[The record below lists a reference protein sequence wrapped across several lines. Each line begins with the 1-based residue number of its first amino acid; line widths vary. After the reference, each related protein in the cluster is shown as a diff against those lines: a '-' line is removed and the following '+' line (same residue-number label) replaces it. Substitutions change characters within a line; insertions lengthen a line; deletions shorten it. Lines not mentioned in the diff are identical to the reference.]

1 MRIVSRFLALL
12 FVLALALVACGD
24 GGGDDGAPP
33 KPEVVTAFYPLEF
46 VATRV
51 AGSRA
56 EVANLTPAGVE
67 PHDLE
72 LTSGQ
77 VRQIR
82 DADLLIYIGK
92 GFQPAVEAL
101 VPELEGKAF
110 DVLQLGGPAQDDP
123 HLWLDPVLMVAITN
137 SVATTLSDI
146 DERNK
151 SAYER
156 NAEDLVAEL
165 NVVDDSFQNGLSRCD
180 RRDFV
185 TSHDAFGYLA
195 ARFNLEQISISG
207 IDPEQEPSARRLE
220 EVGDLVKSRG
230 ITTIFFESLLPPDL
244 AETVARETGAVTAQ
258 LDPIESPPEGGDYIS
273 AMRSNLEELR
283 EALNCQ

>member
-1 MRIVSRFLALL
+1 
-12 FVLALALVACGD
+12 
-24 GGGDDGAPP
+24 
-33 KPEVVTAFYPLEF
+33 
-46 VATRV
+46 
-51 AGSRA
+51 
-56 EVANLTPAGVE
+56 
-67 PHDLE
+67 
-72 LTSGQ
+72 SGQ

-101 VPELEGKAF
+101 VPELEGKAL
-110 DVLQLGGPAQDDP
+110 DVLQLGGPSQNDP

-137 SVATTLSDI
+137 SVATTLSEI

-151 SAYER
+151 STYQR

-165 NVVDDSFQNGLSRCD
+165 NVLDDSFQNGLSRCD

-195 ARFNLEQISISG
+195 ARFNLEQIGISG
-207 IDPEQEPSARRLE
+207 IDPEQEPSARRLK
-220 EVGDLVKSRG
+220 EVGDLVKRRG

-244 AETVARETGAVTAQ
+244 AETVARETGVTTAQ
-258 LDPIESPPEGGDYIS
+258 LDPIESPPERGDYIS

-283 EALNCQ
+283 EALNCR

>member
-1 MRIVSRFLALL
+1 MRIVSRFPALL
-12 FVLALALVACGD
+12 LALALALVACGD
-24 GGGDDGAPP
+24 GGDDGAPP
-33 KPEVVTAFYPLEF
+33 KTKVMTAFYPLEF

-51 AGSRA
+51 AGTRA
-56 EVANLTPAGVE
+56 EVSNLTPAGVE

-82 DADLLIYIGK
+82 DADLLLYIGK

-101 VPELEGKAF
+101 VPELEGRAL

-123 HLWLDPVLMVAITN
+123 HLWLDPLLMVAITN
-137 SVATTLSDI
+137 SVATTLSEI
-146 DERNK
+146 DERNQ
-151 SAYER
+151 STYER

-165 NVVDDSFQNGLSRCD
+165 NALDDSFQNGLTRCD

-195 ARFNLEQISISG
+195 ARFNLEQIGISG
-207 IDPEQEPSARRLE
+207 IDPEQEPSARRLK
-220 EVGDLVKSRG
+220 EVGDLVKRRG

-244 AETVARETGAVTAQ
+244 AETVARETGATTAQ

-283 EALNCQ
+283 EALNCR